1 MRHDTERACAV
12 CGELIPLTRPGN
24 NTKYCSLKCARKAE
38 AQQNISY
45 IKRRASSH
53 NKIGLYVCCAYKS
66 KCALCGWSAAPDV
79 LYHKGRRQH
88 ANGNEIHHIT
98 PVQEGGT
105 DNWDNLILLCPNHHK
120 AADLGLI
127 DQDTLRK
134 QTRPLERT
142 EAEIE
147 EAKSKCAA
155 VVAAAIFGAEENS

>member
-24 NTKYCSLKCARKAE
+24 NTKYCSLKCLRASEKLSR
-38 AQQNISY
+38 IDY
-45 IKRRASSH
+45 IKTRTARRQ
-53 NKIGLYVCCAYKS
+53 KIAYDVYAAYKH
-66 KCALCGWSAAPDV
+66 KCALCGWQVTSE
-79 LYHKGRRQH
+79 LLKLKGKWQY
-88 ANGNEIHHIT
+88 AYGNEIHHII

-105 DNWDNLILLCPNHHK
+105 DNWDNVILLCPNHHK

-127 DQDTLRK
+127 DQETLRK
-134 QTRPLERT
+134 HTRPLERT

>member
-1 MRHDTERACAV
+1 MRRDTERACAV

-79 LYHKGRRQH
+79 LYHKGKRQH
-88 ANGNEIHHIT
+88 ANGNEIHHII
-98 PVQEGGT
+98 PANEGGT
-105 DNWDNLILLCPNHHK
+105 DEWTNVIMLCPNHHK
-120 AADLGLI
+120 QADLGLI
-127 DQDTLRK
+127 DRETLRAHTK
-134 QTRPLERT
+134 PYELSPEERMRDNT
-142 EAEIE
+142 C
-147 EAKSKCAA
+147 SYTVA
-155 VVAAAIFGAEENS
+155 VAIFGAEENS